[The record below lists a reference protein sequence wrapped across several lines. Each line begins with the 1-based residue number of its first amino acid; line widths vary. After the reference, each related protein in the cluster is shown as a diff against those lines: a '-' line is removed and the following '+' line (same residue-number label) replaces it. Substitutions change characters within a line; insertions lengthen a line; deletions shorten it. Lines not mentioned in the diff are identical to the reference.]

1 MEREEGPTANYLIRV
16 LGKPDQQ
23 ELFWEAVKGRG
34 FDPGVLKQ
42 GMKIMSPGLVKERTE
57 EMFKGGL
64 RVNGAILPGENGNSW
79 LHLIEGLIDDEAFD
93 LLGKVGLV
101 VRGGENFELLRL
113 DQNNDQGNGVRVK
126 GVGSLRYEDWAAV
139 GLLPFGILQSVLRG
153 SILVIS
159 PSIRN
164 PGKRR
169 YNKLIPGAG
178 SVLLDNIKEEAA
190 RELISENPQKLIFLF
205 FGKITS

>member
-1 MEREEGPTANYLIRV
+1 MEREGGSTANYLIRV

-34 FDPGVLKQ
+34 FDPGVLKR
-42 GMKIMSPGLVKERTE
+42 GMRVMSPGLVKERME

-64 RVNGAILPGENGNSW
+64 WADGAILPGENGDSW
-79 LHLIEGLIDDEAFD
+79 MHLVEGLIDDEAFD
-93 LLGKVGLV
+93 LLGKIGLV
-101 VRGGENFELLRL
+101 IRGGENFELLRL

-126 GVGSLRYEDWAAV
+126 GIGSLRYEDWAAV
-139 GLLPFGILQSVLRG
+139 GLLPFEILQSALRG

-164 PGKRR
+164 PGERR
-169 YNKLIPGAG
+169 YNKLISSAG
-178 SVLLDNIKEEAA
+178 SILLDNIKEEAA
-190 RELISENPQKLIFLF
+190 RELISENLQKLIFILDY
-205 FGKITS
+205 